1 MAVANGYGK
10 VVTSGS
16 VFMYD
21 TGDTVNSYKG
31 RPTTNLVGTGMSI
44 YNNVPGSV
52 NATLTETSET
62 YMGAPVWIQTLTPT
76 DANGVSW
83 LSYGNNPGIG
93 VVHGGGGGTANR
105 YTGFSIFFKST
116 VPMNSVPIFLAYS
129 NIGGWQCNTCPPEDM
144 GDGWYRAKVLW
155 YDTVTRVDGKY
166 WAINPLLATLN
177 VPITIYWAGPFKEDL
192 NSQIISQ
199 YTLSSRSVTQGLLP
213 LVGNSS
219 IDLSNVSFDS
229 NVQIIFDGTD
239 DFIPLSPSIIPTNQ
253 ITIEFVCTNNSPGSN
268 NSIIA
273 GGANQNQ
280 DLSIHLPWGDGGVY
294 WDCGRPFNRIAKVTT
309 LAERTGVHHWVFTK
323 NPSTGVMN
331 IYLDGN
337 LWHTGTGL
345 TSTMPSLSSVSLGRY
360 DNGGFAG
367 FYYNGTIPVAKIY
380 DREISAAE
388 VKQNYNKY
396 KTRFNLP

>member
-1 MAVANGYGK
+1 MAVENGFGK

-62 YMGAPVWIQTLTPT
+62 YMGAPVWMQTLTPI

-93 VVHGGGGGTANR
+93 VVHSGGGGTANR

-144 GDGWYRAKVLW
+144 GGGWYRAKVLW

-166 WAINPLLATLN
+166 WAINPLAATLN

-199 YTLSSRSVTQGLLP
+199 YTPTSRSATQGLLP

-229 NVQIIFDGTD
+229 AAQITFDGTD
-239 DFIPLSPSIIPTNQ
+239 DYFDIATNFSTVSQ
-253 ITIEFVCTNNSPGSN
+253 YTIEYVAYKGAEGKMP
-268 NSIIA
+268 IA
-273 GGANQNQ
+273 GRTNASFYKFGDYSWAYTHGGIFDEFYHEQSPAISGYIHCVITYDGSFVRVWRNGYYAGAKASSGTADFSNGFKVGYW
-280 DLSIHLPWGDGGVY
+280 SAGGNYAWTGPIPIVKIY
-294 WDCGRPFNRIAKVTT
+294 NRA
-309 LAERTGVHHWVFTK
+309 
-323 NPSTGVMN
+323 
-331 IYLDGN
+331 
-337 LWHTGTGL
+337 
-345 TSTMPSLSSVSLGRY
+345 LSSS
-360 DNGGFAG
+360 
-367 FYYNGTIPVAKIY
+367 
-380 DREISAAE
+380 E
-388 VKQNYNKY
+388 VQQNYNKY
-396 KTRFNLP
+396 KSRFNLS